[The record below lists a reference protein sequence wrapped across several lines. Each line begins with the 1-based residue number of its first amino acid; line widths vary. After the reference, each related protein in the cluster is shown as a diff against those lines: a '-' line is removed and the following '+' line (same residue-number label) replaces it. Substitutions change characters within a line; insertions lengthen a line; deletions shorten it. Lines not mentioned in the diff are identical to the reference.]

1 MNGFEDRVAVITGGG
16 QGIGKAVTKRLLEAG
31 AKVVIAEIDEEA
43 AHEVEQEYADLGTV
57 RFIPADVT
65 DEASIKVL
73 MEETFRLFGRIDI
86 LMNNAGISANR
97 SITDLPLETWNKV
110 LAINLTGTFLCSK
123 HAAPYLARQQGVIIN
138 MGSTRTLMSEADTE
152 AYSASKGGIVALT
165 HALAISLGPKVRV
178 NCISP
183 GWIEVSPWKKKKFRK
198 MPGITEA
205 DSMQHPVGRV
215 GTPEDIASLV
225 CYLASPE
232 SGFITGS
239 NIVVDGGMTRKMIY
253 T

>member
-1 MNGFEDRVAVITGGG
+1 MSGFEGRVAIITGGG
-16 QGIGKAVTKRLLEAG
+16 QGIGKAVAKRMLEAG
-31 AKVVIAEIDEEA
+31 ATVVIAEIDEEA
-43 AHEVEQEYADLGTV
+43 AREVEHEYADLGTV
-57 RFIPADVT
+57 CFIPADVT
-65 DEASIKVL
+65 DEASIKAL
-73 MEETFRLFGRIDI
+73 MEETYRQFGRIDI

-97 SITDLPLETWNKV
+97 PIADLSLEAWNKV
-110 LAINLTGTFLCSK
+110 IAINLTGTFLCSK
-123 HAAPYLARQQGVIIN
+123 HAAPYLATHKGVIVN
-138 MGSTRTLMSEADTE
+138 MGSTRALMSEPYTE

-165 HALAISLGPKVRV
+165 HALAISLGPSVRV

-205 DSMQHPVGRV
+205 DSLQHPVGRV

-225 CYLASPE
+225 CYLASAE
-232 SGFITGS
+232 SGFITGA
-239 NIVVDGGMTRKMIY
+239 NLVVDGGMTRKMIY